1 MSGPFAPPPRPIR
14 GVACLDPMLDAWGL
28 EAARIA
34 AEQAKAQRAIREE
47 VLRLRE
53 LPSRPGRKATR

>member
-1 MSGPFAPPPRPIR
+1 
-14 GVACLDPMLDAWGL
+14 MLDAWGL